1 MSGLRVN
8 CKNIMNEILRNKIES
23 YLRDKNILTDETY
36 TEIKE
41 GVEKLHDIRENIDCL
56 VIELK
61 RTILDNSIHLFQERV
76 MNENIEG
83 VIEILDNTKN
93 VVDFYNYLDKV
104 DAIIKEYSNYKLLY
118 EDNYPELKEI
128 KDMLGLK
135 DKELIN
141 IIRNIITNYNV
152 VT

>member
-1 MSGLRVN
+1 
-8 CKNIMNEILRNKIES
+8 MNEILRNKIES
-23 YLRDKNILTDETY
+23 YLRDKNVLTDESY
-36 TEIKE
+36 IEIKE

-135 DKELIN
+135 DKELIG
-141 IIRNIITNYNV
+141 IIRDIIANYNV

>member
-1 MSGLRVN
+1 
-8 CKNIMNEILRNKIES
+8 
-23 YLRDKNILTDETY
+23 
-36 TEIKE
+36 
-41 GVEKLHDIRENIDCL
+41 
-56 VIELK
+56 
-61 RTILDNSIHLFQERV
+61 

-104 DAIIKEYSNYKLLY
+104 DEIIKEYSNYKLLY

-135 DKELIN
+135 DKELIG
-141 IIRNIITNYNV
+141 IIRDIIANYNV

>member
-1 MSGLRVN
+1 
-8 CKNIMNEILRNKIES
+8 MNEILRNKIES
-23 YLRDKNILTDETY
+23 YLRDKNVLTDESY
-36 TEIKE
+36 IEIKE

-61 RTILDNSIHLFQERV
+61 RAILDNSVHLFQERV

-93 VVDFYNYLDKV
+93 VVDFYNYLEKMDE
-104 DAIIKEYSNYKLLY
+104 IIKEYSNYKLLY

-135 DKELIN
+135 DKELIG
-141 IIRNIITNYNV
+141 IIRDIIANYNV

>member
-1 MSGLRVN
+1 
-8 CKNIMNEILRNKIES
+8 MNEILRNKIES
-23 YLRDKNILTDETY
+23 YLRDKNILTDESY

-61 RTILDNSIHLFQERV
+61 RTILDNSVHLFQERV

-93 VVDFYNYLDKV
+93 VVDFYNYLEKMDE
-104 DAIIKEYSNYKLLY
+104 IIKEYSNYKLLY

-135 DKELIN
+135 DKELIG
-141 IIRNIITNYNV
+141 IIRDIITNYNV